1 MAWCA
6 ASDPYGILIMP
17 LPWAVT
23 PTANYFSDLNIF
35 FSSCFLSIFV
45 FAFPFFS
52 CSSLYLYY
60 NEYIFLISSNILNIM
75 WIILSFFRKDTYADT
90 NQQKSERIKNPW

>member
-23 PTANYFSDLNIF
+23 PTANYFAIQFTTTIPLSLPMCLT
-35 FSSCFLSIFV
+35 FSVTITMLFMIAVVPIIMSASSISKLDRF
-45 FAFPFFS
+45 
-52 CSSLYLYY
+52 
-60 NEYIFLISSNILNIM
+60 
-75 WIILSFFRKDTYADT
+75 
-90 NQQKSERIKNPW
+90 